1 MTKSSAD
8 GHIETS
14 SPHWIEWVTG
24 IMSSLLVIALLGWI
38 SWDIYRYD
46 DSKPDF
52 EISVVSKEPV
62 ANGFRVTFDIHNV
75 SQSTAATVHVVGTLR
90 GADGATDTADVT
102 FDYVAAESHDNGTL
116 LFKNDP
122 QAGALELRV
131 AGFTDP

>member
-1 MTKSSAD
+1 MTKSSVD

-24 IMSSLLVIALLGWI
+24 IVSSLLVMALLGWI

-46 DSKPDF
+46 DAKPDF
-52 EISVVSKEPV
+52 ELSVVSTEPV
-62 ANGFRVTFDIHNV
+62 GSGFRVNFAIHNV
-75 SQSTAATVHVVGTLR
+75 SQTTAATVHVVGTLR
-90 GADGATDTADVT
+90 SVDRATDTADVT

-116 LFKNDP
+116 FFKSDP
-122 QAGALELRV
+122 QAGALELHV

>member
-24 IMSSLLVIALLGWI
+24 IVSSLLVIAMLGRI

-46 DSKPDF
+46 DSKADF
-52 EISVVSKEPV
+52 ELAVVSIEPV
-62 ANGFRVTFDIHNV
+62 SSGFRVNFDIHNV
-75 SQSTAATVHVVGTLR
+75 SQSTAATVHVVGALR
-90 GADGATDTADVT
+90 SADGATDTADVT

-116 LFKNDP
+116 FLKNDP
-122 QAGALELRV
+122 RSGTLDLRV

>member
-24 IMSSLLVIALLGWI
+24 IVSSLLVIAMLGWI

-46 DSKPDF
+46 DSKANF
-52 EISVVSKEPV
+52 ELAVVSIEPV
-62 ANGFRVTFDIHNV
+62 SSGFMVNFDIHNV
-75 SQSTAATVHVVGTLR
+75 SQSTAATVHVVGALR
-90 GADGATDTADVT
+90 SADGATDTADVT

-116 LFKNDP
+116 FLKNDP
-122 QAGALELRV
+122 RLGTLDLRV
-131 AGFTDP
+131 TGFTDP

>member
-8 GHIETS
+8 GHTETS

-24 IMSSLLVIALLGWI
+24 IVSSLLVIALLGWI

-46 DSKPDF
+46 DAKPDF

-75 SQSTAATVHVVGTLR
+75 SQSTAATVHVVGTLQN
-90 GADGATDTADVT
+90 ADGGTDTADVT

-116 LFKNDP
+116 FFKSDP
-122 QAGALELRV
+122 NAGRLDLYV
-131 AGFTDP
+131 VGFTEP

>member
-24 IMSSLLVIALLGWI
+24 IVSSLLVIAMLGWI

-46 DSKPDF
+46 DSKANF
-52 EISVVSKEPV
+52 ELAVVSIEPV
-62 ANGFRVTFDIHNV
+62 SSGFMVNFDIHNV
-75 SQSTAATVHVVGTLR
+75 SQSTAATVHVVGALR
-90 GADGATDTADVT
+90 SADGATDTADVT

-116 LFKNDP
+116 FLKNDP
-122 QAGALELRV
+122 RLGTLDLRV